1 MIPLRLTLQN
11 FLSYHQ
17 ASLDFSGLQ
26 LACIC
31 GPNGA
36 GKSSLLEAM
45 AWAVWGQ
52 SRAINEDDL
61 IHSGQTEAQVDF
73 VLEIQGQCYRIIRTR
88 RRNQATY
95 LEFQARIEATANLGD
110 PSGFRSLTGR
120 SLRQTQARIC
130 QQIHLDYETFINSA
144 YLRQGRADEFM
155 LKRPAE
161 RKQLLADLLKL
172 DHYETL
178 AEAARDSA
186 RQYKGQLGL
195 LGQNLSQIE
204 AQLTGL
210 EDLACEK
217 VSLEQKIRALRQQLE
232 HLQAEQQKLTELSQ
246 SRQLWQQQL
255 TWANQQQT
263 HLQAELTR
271 QSQSCTTAQA
281 QLQKLHPLLQ
291 TQAQIQ
297 AGYGY
302 WQHLQTQDRQLAE
315 KATVYRGLE
324 TRRQNLQ
331 QALDQASLTLHQ
343 QLQTC
348 QSQLTRLEQQ
358 QADCLKVISKET
370 EIEAALQNLHTS
382 KAKLHYLDDL
392 QNQAFPLL
400 QLQRQLE
407 LEQERAHSR
416 LVARMDELRSNARQ
430 LQQQQAGQPQ
440 LQQAV
445 LEVTSKISHLQKQ
458 RVYLQHLQDKG
469 LERRRFMEQLQDR
482 QRDLETQ
489 LGQLE
494 QKMQLLTVPDACC
507 PLCDRPLD
515 ELHWALVKQ
524 RHEQSQQDL
533 LDQIWVIRE
542 QLAVSE
548 REIQVLRREYRE
560 VDQELSQLHQ
570 VLEQRGR
577 LEAQLGNTTS
587 LEAQLHRIFN
597 EIQTLES
604 QLQQQQQA
612 QNQAPEWQTLTTQLA
627 ALNYDE
633 KTHALARGEVE
644 RWRWAEAK
652 QAELNQARRQL
663 HHLEQQLPALIT
675 QQNHLQTELK
685 TLTTDSD
692 LAQELQTIQAQL
704 DALDYDPTVHH
715 QLQAQLRDY
724 QPYLLQWQ
732 ELTQAQARVPQLQ
745 QTIQDLTIAIDKIKE
760 QIAEIGTQITHLH
773 AQLHHSQDTPNRLKQ
788 LAEEMNQ
795 AQTNLETHL
804 AHLGRLSQ
812 QQQQHN
818 QLQTQLGQLQQQQA
832 HAQSQLQIYQEL
844 AQAFGQNGIPALM
857 IENLLPQLEAE
868 ANHLLGRLTGSQ
880 LHVQF
885 VTQKAGRG
893 TKSVGAA
900 FRKEPNK
907 LIDTLDILIADTQ
920 GTRPYETYSGGEAF
934 RVNFAIRLALSRL
947 LARQS
952 GSELQLLII
961 DEGFGTQDQEGCE
974 RLIAALNSIAPDFAC
989 ILAIT
994 HMPQLQAAF
1003 QTRIAVTKTTAGSQ
1017 LTLIS

>member
-1 MIPLRLTLQN
+1 MIPLRLTLRN
-11 FLSYHQ
+11 FLSYRQ

-61 IHSGQTEAQVDF
+61 IHSGQSEAQVDF

-95 LEFQARIEATANLGD
+95 LEFQAEIEPLGNLSD

-120 SLRQTQARIC
+120 SLRQTQAHIC

-155 LKRPAE
+155 LKRPTE

-172 DHYETL
+172 DDYETL
-178 AEAARDSA
+178 AEAARDCA

-195 LGQNLSQIE
+195 FGQTLSQIE
-204 AQLTGL
+204 TQLADLDHLAL
-210 EDLACEK
+210 EKET
-217 VSLEQKIRALRQQLE
+217 LEQKIHTQRHQLE
-232 HLQAEQQKLTELSQ
+232 QLQAQHQTLTELSQ
-246 SRQLWQQQL
+246 NRQLWQQQL

-271 QSQSCTTAQA
+271 QSQHQVTLQA
-281 QLQKLHPLLQ
+281 QLQKLQPLLQ

-297 AGYGY
+297 AGYDY
-302 WQHLQTQDRQLAE
+302 WQHLETQDRQLAE
-315 KATVYRGLE
+315 KATVYQGLD
-324 TRRQNLQ
+324 TRRQELQ

-343 QLQTC
+343 QLQTG

-358 QADCLKVISKET
+358 QADCLKIISKEA
-370 EIEAALQNLHTS
+370 EITAALENLHTS
-382 KAKLHYLDDL
+382 KAKLHDLDEI

-400 QLQRQLE
+400 QHQRQLE
-407 LEQERAHSR
+407 LELERQTSR
-416 LVARMDELRSNARQ
+416 LVARMDELRHNARH
-430 LQQQQAGQPQ
+430 LQQQQADQPQ

-445 LEVTSKISHLQKQ
+445 LDVTGKISHLEKQ

-489 LGQLE
+489 LGQLD

-560 VDQELSQLHQ
+560 VDQELSQLHHA
-570 VLEQRGR
+570 LEQRGR
-577 LEAQLGNTTS
+577 LEAQLGNSTGLGT
-587 LEAQLHRIFN
+587 QLQRIFQ

-604 QLQQQQQA
+604 QLQQQHHQQT
-612 QNQAPEWQTLTTQLA
+612 QAPEWQTLTTQLA

-652 QAELNQARRQL
+652 QAELNQARRQV
-663 HHLEQQLPALIT
+663 HHLEQQLPTLIA
-675 QQNHLQTELK
+675 QQNHLQTELQ

-692 LAQELQTIQAQL
+692 LAQDLQTIQAQL
-704 DALDYDPTVHH
+704 DALGYSPTIHH

-732 ELTQAQARVPQLQ
+732 ELTQAQATVPQLQ
-745 QTIQDLTIAIDKIKE
+745 TQLQELTLTSRTIQQQLT
-760 QIAEIGTQITHLH
+760 EITDQSQHLQT
-773 AQLHHSQDTPNRLKQ
+773 QLHDSQDIPSRFKQ

-795 AQTNLETHL
+795 FQTQLETDL

-812 QQQQHN
+812 QQQQHQ
-818 QLQTQLGQLQQQQA
+818 QLQTQLHQLQQQQA

-885 VTQKAGRG
+885 VTQKVGRG
-893 TKSVGAA
+893 SKADG
-900 FRKEPNK
+900 K

-1003 QTRIAVTKTTAGSQ
+1003 QTRISVTKTSAGSQ